1 MGKNKIKLGVMTE
14 EGASHVIVVAPN
26 SNLVAYF
33 PSHSTPTPSPSSQN
47 TYMPLPTLRTLHSQ
61 QVSKA
66 ILSNVF
72 TIWES
77 LFHLVGED
85 TNTNNDG

>member
-33 PSHSTPTPSPSSQN
+33 PSHSTPTPSPSS
-47 TYMPLPTLRTLHSQ
+47 
-61 QVSKA
+61 
-66 ILSNVF
+66 
-72 TIWES
+72 
-77 LFHLVGED
+77 
-85 TNTNNDG
+85 